1 MTKSILLIFL
11 ICISA
16 AAFSQKKASYDTI
29 SYPYR
34 IDSVYSNALKETRFI
49 KIFLP
54 DSFKE
59 DKKYPVFFVLDENW
73 MFEPTIVYLKQL
85 VAANIVPPSIVVG
98 VHSSNRSKDLRL
110 DLNGDFTESS
120 KAFYKYVT
128 SDLIDYISKNV
139 SKPAFPILIGH
150 SDAAVFSEKVLTQP
164 NQPFRAILS
173 LSVQLAPG
181 QFNEIKTFSSQH
193 FSNSRYHFIAS
204 GTKDATH
211 RLQSALKLDSL
222 FKTVNNPDLHL
233 KAKIYNT
240 DHFGVAIRS
249 LIDGISFVFQDYQQ
263 PNDWNEAYL
272 DSLRQLNAN
281 PVDVIKN
288 YLTKVDSIYHIDAR
302 PTEDGLLSVGF
313 AILKNKKQVED
324 YWDYV
329 TKLKGRDQN
338 FNAAVAQSFELIK
351 DYTDALKYW
360 ELNLTD
366 SNSFSGAFFYYNR
379 PLELLA
385 YKMNKPL
392 EALKFADKWKLK
404 KPEYTLDFNYAI
416 AKICAEK
423 NIEKSKGRKAIQ
435 YCIDH
440 YKDNRFFT
448 IDEARLIAKKLSADE

>member
-1 MTKSILLIFL
+1 MAKSILLIVLMFV
-11 ICISA
+11 SA
-16 AAFSQKKASYDTI
+16 TTLSQKKVSYDTI
-29 SYPYR
+29 SYKYR
-34 IDSVYSNALKETRFI
+34 IDSVYSNSLKERRFI
-49 KIFLP
+49 KIYLP
-54 DSFKE
+54 KGFRE
-59 DKKYPVFFVLDENW
+59 DIKYPVFFVLDENW

-98 VHSSNRSKDLRL
+98 VQSNNRSKDLRL

-120 KAFYKYVT
+120 KAFYKYIT
-128 SDLIDYISKNV
+128 SDLINYITKNL
-139 SKPAFPILIGH
+139 SKPAFSILIGH
-150 SDAAVFSEKVLTQP
+150 SDAAVFSEKVLTQV

-181 QFNEIKTFSSQH
+181 QFNEIKTFSTQH
-193 FSNSRYHFIAS
+193 FSNCLYHFVAS
-204 GTKDATH
+204 GTKDASR
-211 RLQSALKLDSL
+211 RLQSALKLDSF

-233 KAKIYNT
+233 KAEIYNT

-249 LIDGISFVFQDYQQ
+249 LIDGISFVFGDYQQ

-288 YLTKVDSIYHIDAR
+288 YLRRIDSIYHIDAQ

-366 SNSFSGAFFYYNR
+366 ANSFSGAFFYYNR

-392 EALKFADKWKLK
+392 DALKFAEKWKQE

-423 NIEKSKGRKAIQ
+423 NIEKSKGKQAIQ
-435 YCIDH
+435 YCIQN

-448 IDEARLIAKKLSADE
+448 IEDARLISGKLNK